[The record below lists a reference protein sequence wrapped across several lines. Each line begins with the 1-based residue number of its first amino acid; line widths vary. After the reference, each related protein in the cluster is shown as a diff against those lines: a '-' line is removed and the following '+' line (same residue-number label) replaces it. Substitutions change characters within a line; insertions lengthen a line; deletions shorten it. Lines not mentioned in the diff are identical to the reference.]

1 MTTVRTLVIM
11 AKAPRPGSVKTRL
24 ADGMPA
30 DAIAELY
37 RCLLED
43 TLAMVRRNEGVEIAV
58 MCPSSDVDDLSN
70 VLDGAVEIVPQS
82 GQGLAAGLVSVFAR
96 FASAGRRVIALDS
109 DSPHLPDSIVRDAF
123 RLLEDH
129 DLAVGPTR
137 DGGYYLIGAKASVP
151 ALFEGDGMGTGGA
164 LELLLAR
171 ARNLGLS
178 LGFTER
184 FYDIDVA
191 ADLVQLAAELR
202 LAPGKAPRTAAWL
215 SERASAWEP
224 SRMRAEGS

>member
-1 MTTVRTLVIM
+1 MTTDRTLVIM
-11 AKAPRPGSVKTRL
+11 AKAPRPGFVKTRL
-24 ADGMPA
+24 VEGMPS

-43 TLAMVRRNEGVEIAV
+43 TLEMVGRLEGVEIAV
-58 MCPSSDVDDLSN
+58 MCPASDVDDLSN
-70 VLDGAVEIVPQS
+70 VLDGAVKIVPQS

-137 DGGYYLIGAKASVP
+137 DGGYYLVGAKASVP
-151 ALFEGDGMGTGGA
+151 DGMGTGSA
-164 LELLLAR
+164 LDLLLAR
-171 ARNLGLS
+171 AQNLRLS
-178 LGFTER
+178 LAFTER

-191 ADLVQLAAELR
+191 TDLIQLAAELR

-224 SRMRAEGS
+224 SRMPAEGS